1 MERGTVKRKEKR
13 TCMRLERRQES
24 AAVVVL
30 AAAARLSYL
39 SPVFQCVY
47 TDLAA
52 ASTAAAAAAAA
63 AVAAATTTG
72 VIYI

>member
-30 AAAARLSYL
+30 AAARLSYL

-52 ASTAAAAAAAA
+52 ASIAAAAAAAA